1 MENSYFRHYGDKE
14 HCSGYIPNHQRQ
26 QFEPQRYNGD
36 YDFTRNE
43 QKKFFIPENN
53 RQNFRERI
61 PQNYNGNR
69 QYQPRN
75 NRHYQKNNGNVVN
88 FNSFNNRYAEH
99 YVVPLIPNEVETIT
113 NQFDKKVKIGNEKKN
128 GHMIKPVRKFHFV
141 TKKGSSY
148 LNDESKIKNLSFL
161 GVPAILEVHYDI
173 KYTQIYNF
181 PNVKFNNLTELDAK
195 INSINSDVHLNSI
208 QFKIQYKEVD
218 IVPTGFNKL
227 FDMAITY
234 LRGGI
239 RTTETK
245 KIKFL
250 EKLNLYMKGQN
261 LELVKIPNL
270 KNLKILMKLKLDFKI
285 KYFIIFFTKSIFVKI
300 K

>member
-1 MENSYFRHYGDKE
+1 MENSYFRHYDDKE

-245 KIKFL
+245 KNQILGKTQFIY
-250 EKLNLYMKGQN
+250 EGPEFRIGQDS
-261 LELVKIPNL
+261 EFEEF
-270 KNLKILMKLKLDFKI
+270 KNSYEIEIRFQN
-285 KYFIIFFTKSIFVKI
+285 
-300 K
+300 